1 MIDLRI
7 RTAAVEFVLQQR
19 SINMAIKKNI
29 RSFRYSD
36 EIADILADQQ
46 GENLNVKFENLVK
59 TCFCELDRK
68 QEELNRIESK
78 IKEKRQMLC
87 NLEKATA
94 QLDML
99 ERDIK
104 NARFSFGIVERRAA
118 AIAEKVETL

>member
-1 MIDLRI
+1 
-7 RTAAVEFVLQQR
+7 
-19 SINMAIKKNI
+19 MAIKKNI

-87 NLEKATA
+87 DLEKATA